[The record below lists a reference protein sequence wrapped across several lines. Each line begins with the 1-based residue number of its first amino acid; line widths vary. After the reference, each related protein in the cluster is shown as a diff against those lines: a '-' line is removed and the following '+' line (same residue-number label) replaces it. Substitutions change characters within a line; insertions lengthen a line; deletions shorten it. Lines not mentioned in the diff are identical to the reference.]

1 MSGLAADLR
10 PLGESR
16 TVLGL
21 QYRIAYIKGILFYT
35 FQNLK
40 RIRIRNTC
48 LGSLKSRPTSCEISS
63 HLLSLFSLIHAF
75 RPQRMV
81 VPLAT
86 LYTPLKE
93 RTDLPPIQYDPVT
106 CARQSCKAVLNPMCQ
121 VMKKHFLRIF
131 DTGGKTFKL

>member
-1 MSGLAADLR
+1 M
-10 PLGESR
+10 
-16 TVLGL
+16 
-21 QYRIAYIKGILFYT
+21 
-35 FQNLK
+35 
-40 RIRIRNTC
+40 
-48 LGSLKSRPTSCEISS
+48 
-63 HLLSLFSLIHAF
+63 FSLIHAF
-75 RPQRMV
+75 HPQRMV

-131 DTGGKTFKL
+131 DTAGKTYSNYNPGFFHGQTQVRMLLPD